1 MVSVSWDVWES
12 PEEHDRKVD
21 MMPDERYREKIKKV
35 IAMIE
40 GANENRES
48 AGNGTLPVA

>member
-35 IAMIE
+35 IAMIDGAKTE
-40 GANENRES
+40 GEAQAAS
-48 AGNGTLPVA
+48 LAI